1 MKRII
6 ALLLVA
12 VMMLTMFVACNTT
25 EPEETGKPTDAA
37 TEGNK
42 PTDEPTEP
50 ADEADLE
57 AAKAFL
63 KAQVLKNNTELTT
76 AKSFDVPAQIK
87 IGTLLYTVEW
97 ASSIEAVTIAE
108 SATAGFATVT
118 VPTTNEEETPY
129 TLTATI
135 KYGEESVQ
143 LAVSCILP
151 VLDLAGI
158 TSDLEEEVAYKMFL
172 YQANFAQNLYATH
185 AMDQDKYYKT
195 TNNAKE
201 APDFFAEKVDGG
213 YKFYTMI
220 EGAKKYVN
228 AYLVY
233 DEANDKYSKRLNFVD
248 ATDNVWT
255 YEADTNAWFVN
266 LAQGEETVKYVLGTY
281 GDFKTF
287 CISEASYISA
297 SNTGISQFPANFIT
311 KEVAESKTPDEE
323 QAKPIPQM
331 ENPLQP
337 VAGTAYKFGFV
348 HGGKNN
354 AVYYVTGSMSS
365 YYLATSENIANGAN
379 FYVEATEGG
388 FYLYF
393 LGADSAK
400 TYLNVIK
407 NDTHINAVYAA
418 EPATVYVWD
427 AELKTLKTALEGT
440 DYIIG
445 TSATGTYTT
454 LQPAKTTGS
463 FYAQFVAAPEGG
475 EETPDTPAEAPLKTI
490 TELNAIGN
498 ALENK
503 GASSAEAYRV
513 FGVITEIKNTQY
525 GNFYITDSTGATLY
539 VYGLYDAAGA
549 RYDALETKPVVG
561 DYVELEGVLSNYNG
575 AQMKNATL
583 KALTK
588 PSSITD
594 LNTAGEALEN
604 KGASSE
610 EMYLATGVIT
620 EVKNTQYGNFYIKD
634 AEGNTL
640 YVYGL
645 YNEANQRYDALEVK
659 PAVGD
664 TVVLYG
670 VLSNYNGAQ
679 MKNATLVALTVAPVE
694 EGGEEGGSTTP
705 PTTPPTTTATNKFD
719 VTVLPIADTS
729 SGNDAGSYKDRTS
742 TDGWVATG
750 CRVDKAADLT
760 GTDDP
765 VLTLNG
771 KTSAAGSL
779 KSPTLANGISKLSFN
794 YGFAFGDNQLALTIN
809 IKKGDEIVA
818 TTKLD
823 KTGLE
828 KNVVYSFTWEL
839 ETAIEGEFTFE
850 IINACKSAQ
859 NSNKDRVAIWNLG
872 WEN

>member
-12 VMMLTMFVACNTT
+12 VMMLTMLVACDNANS
-25 EPEETGKPTDAA
+25 EPTDKPTDKA
-37 TEGNK
+37 TEDNK
-42 PTDEPTEP
+42 PTEKPTEP

-63 KAQVLKNNTELTT
+63 KAQVLKNNTELNT
-76 AKSFDVPAQIK
+76 AKTFDVPAQIK
-87 IGTLLYTVEW
+87 IGTLTYTVEW
-97 ASSIEAVTIAE
+97 ASSIEAVTVAE

-118 VPTTNEEETPY
+118 IPATNTEETTY

-135 KYGEESVQ
+135 KYGEESIQ
-143 LAVSCILP
+143 LAINCILP
-151 VLDLAGI
+151 VIDNAGV
-158 TSDLEEEVAYKMFL
+158 TSDLQEEVAYKMFL

-185 AMDQDKYYKT
+185 AMDQEKYFKT
-195 TNNAKE
+195 TNDAKE

-220 EGAKKYVN
+220 DGAKKYVN

-266 LAQGEETVKYVLGTY
+266 LLQGEESVKYVLGTY

-297 SNTGISQFPANFIT
+297 SNTGITQFPANFIT
-311 KEVAESKTPDEE
+311 KEVAENKTPDEE

-337 VAGTAYKFGFV
+337 EVGTAYKFGFV
-348 HGGKNN
+348 HGGKDN

-365 YYLATSENIANGAN
+365 YYLATSDNIANGAN
-379 FYVEATEGG
+379 FYVEAAEGG
-388 FYLYF
+388 YYLYF

-400 TYLNVIK
+400 TYLNVIV
-407 NDTHINAVYAA
+407 NGTHINAVYGA
-418 EPATVYVWD
+418 EPVSVYVWD
-427 AELKTLKTALEGT
+427 AELKTLKTTLDGT
-440 DYIIG
+440 EYIIG

-454 LQPAKTTGS
+454 LQPAKTSGS

-475 EETPDTPAEAPLKTI
+475 ETPDTPAEAPLKTI
-490 TELNAIGN
+490 PELNTIGA

-503 GASSAEAYRV
+503 GAATEEKYRV

-539 VYGLYDAAGA
+539 IYGLYDAAGT
-549 RYDALETKPVVG
+549 RYDALATKPAVG
-561 DYVELEGVLSNYNG
+561 DYVELEGVVCNYNG

-583 KALTK
+583 KTLTK

-594 LNTAGEALEN
+594 LNTTGEALEN
-604 KGASSE
+604 KGAATE
-610 EMYLATGVIT
+610 EKYLATGVIT

-634 AEGNTL
+634 AEGKTL

-645 YNEANQRYDALEVK
+645 YNEAGARYDALTVK

-664 TVVLYG
+664 TVVVYG

-679 MKNATLVALTVAPVE
+679 MKNATLLSLTVAPTTD
-694 EGGEEGGSTTP
+694 EGGEEGGEEEGGETTTP
-705 PTTPPTTTATNKFD
+705 GALTNKFD
-719 VTVLPIADTS
+719 VTVLPITNTAT
-729 SGNDAGSYKDRTS
+729 GNDASSYKDRTS
-742 TDGWVATG
+742 EDGWVATG
-750 CRVDKAADLT
+750 SRVDKAADLT
-760 GTDDP
+760 GTDNA

-771 KTSAAGSL
+771 KTSAPGSL
-779 KSPTLANGISKLSFN
+779 KSPTLKNGISKLFFN
-794 YGFAFGDNQLALTIN
+794 YGFAFGDNQLTLTLN
-809 IKKGDEIVA
+809 IKKGDEVVA
-818 TTKLD
+818 TTTLD

-839 ETAIEGEFTFE
+839 ETAVEGDFTFE
-850 IINACKSAQ
+850 IINACKTNQ
-859 NSNKDRVAIWNLG
+859 NSNKDRVAIWNLS
-872 WEN
+872 WDN